1 MRSAK
6 IPTASC
12 PRACTREECTP
23 LGRVCCTASPDEA
36 CGHTPRATHGFLSE
50 HTECLPACGC
60 ASGRTRT
67 YSTQVHNKSR
77 LFVLSSKLAFLRTS
91 SSSRP
96 FKSESAIPPNK
107 APNRRLFCDENFSS
121 TLCWAARRRPRAG
134 GSQPK
139 HKYRPQQA
147 RAAVRW
153 RRGRS
158 IGRRRRSGAE
168 GSAGV
173 TKSKARVRLLSCP
186 QQASRSHNQRSHSV
200 QFHASSLITSGC
212 QLRLQGGQHPS
223 HVSHPFPN
231 SACRQP

>member
-1 MRSAK
+1 MYPSRPSLLHGESRRGVWSH
-6 IPTASC
+6 AS
-12 PRACTREECTP
+12 RHAR
-23 LGRVCCTASPDEA
+23 
-36 CGHTPRATHGFLSE
+36 LSVR
-50 HTECLPACGC
+50 TYGVPACLRLCVG
-60 ASGRTRT
+60 AQTPT
-67 YSTQVHNKSR
+67 VHVHNKSR
-77 LFVLSSKLAFLRTS
+77 LFVLSSKLFCGLVPVHDL
-91 SSSRP
+91 SRLSP
-96 FKSESAIPPNK
+96 HFRP
-107 APNRRLFCDENFSS
+107 
-121 TLCWAARRRPRAG
+121 TRRPIEGFIATKIF
-134 GSQPK
+134 P
-139 HKYRPQQA
+139 A
-147 RAAVRW
+147 RCVGQRDVTTSPARGRW